1 VTTAAIVSVL
11 GSSMPV
17 FAEEPGAQSTRPA
30 YVVVLN
36 DASTI
41 PTVVIDGEAIAG
53 FSQGW
58 IESRVG
64 R

>member
-1 VTTAAIVSVL
+1 
-11 GSSMPV
+11 MPV
-17 FAEEPGAQSTRPA
+17 FAEERGAQSARPA
-30 YVVVLN
+30 DVVVLK
-36 DASTI
+36 DASAI
-41 PTVVIDGEAIAG
+41 PTVVVDGEAIAG